1 MVRITDSLSM
11 MLANDHGSVVRNSM
25 VRITDSFS
33 MVLAVDRG
41 TVWLG

>member
-1 MVRITDSLSM
+1 MV
-11 MLANDHGSVVRNSM
+11 LAVDLVNSV

-41 TVWLG
+41 TVSVRITDSVQHGLSC

>member
-11 MLANDHGSVVRNSM
+11 VLAVDRVTVS

>member
-11 MLANDHGSVVRNSM
+11 VSAVDRGTVVK
-25 VRITDSFS
+25 ITDSLS
-33 MVLAVDRG
+33 MVLAVDHG

>member
-11 MLANDHGSVVRNSM
+11 VCNSV
-25 VRITDSFS
+25 VRITDSLS
-33 MVLAVDRG
+33 MVLAVDRV

>member
-1 MVRITDSLSM
+1 MVSITDSFSM
-11 MLANDHGSVVRNSM
+11 VLAVDRVTV